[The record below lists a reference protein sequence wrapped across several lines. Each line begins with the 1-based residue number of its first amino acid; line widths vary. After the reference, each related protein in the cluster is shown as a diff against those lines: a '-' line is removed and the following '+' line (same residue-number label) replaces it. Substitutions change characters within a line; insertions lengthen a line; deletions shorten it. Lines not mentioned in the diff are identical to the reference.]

1 MERESR
7 GRDEDGR
14 GRIEAEKERRG
25 RDVVVSRLGFVRTF
39 TGRGRG
45 RPTIR
50 VDTQCVVG
58 QLRANHLLSATQC
71 GPLMDLITK
80 SYPSIAKLKLC
91 HVTLHSEL

>member
-1 MERESR
+1 LEGRASRSITERESR

-14 GRIEAEKERRG
+14 GHRIGAEKERRG

-50 VDTQCVVG
+50 VDMAC
-58 QLRANHLLSATQC
+58 C
-71 GPLMDLITK
+71 GPAESK
-80 SYPSIAKLKLC
+80 PSALC
-91 HVTLHSEL
+91 HQQHPAQPLPPHYPNL